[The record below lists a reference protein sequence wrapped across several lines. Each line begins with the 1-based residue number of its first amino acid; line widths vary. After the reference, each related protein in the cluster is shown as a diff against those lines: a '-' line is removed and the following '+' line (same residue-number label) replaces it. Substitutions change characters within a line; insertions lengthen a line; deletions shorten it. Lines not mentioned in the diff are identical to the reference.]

1 MKLFKFLLF
10 FLFTALSVNAQVIP
24 QDTTK
29 MGYELED
36 DESILNDTI
45 QLPEVLIYKEK
56 MDPEAR
62 KQFLI
67 LQNRVYKTYPYAK
80 LASERL
86 TILNKGMANLK
97 TSKEK
102 KRYFKIVENYL
113 SDEFEAKLKKLS
125 RKQGQILVKLIHRQ
139 TGTTT
144 YELVKNLKSGWKAFW
159 SNTAASMF
167 DINLKT
173 KYTPFDV
180 NEDYLIETILV
191 RAFDSGRLQNQNPAK
206 PVDYDDLTDSW
217 ESRAEKL
224 KK

>member
-1 MKLFKFLLF
+1 MKLINFFSF
-10 FLFTALSVNAQVIP
+10 FLFSIVAANAQGIP

-29 MGYELED
+29 MGYELMD
-36 DESILNDTI
+36 DESIFNDTI
-45 QLPEVLIYKEK
+45 QLPEVIIYKEK
-56 MDPEAR
+56 LDPEAR
-62 KQFLI
+62 KQFLL
-67 LQNRVYKTYPYAK
+67 LQSRVYKTYPYAK

-86 TILNKGMANLK
+86 TILNKGLANLK
-97 TSKEK
+97 TNKEK
-102 KRYFKIVENYL
+102 KKYFKIVESYL
-113 SDEFEAKLKKLS
+113 SEEFEAKLKKLS

-173 KYTPFDV
+173 KYEPYHV

-191 RAFDSGRLQNQNPAK
+191 RGFDSGRLQNQTPAQ
-206 PVDYDDLTDSW
+206 PIDYDSLNNAW
-217 ESRAEKL
+217 VSRAIK
-224 KK
+224 

>member
-1 MKLFKFLLF
+1 MKLIKFLLF

-97 TSKEK
+97 TNKEK

-206 PVDYDDLTDSW
+206 PVDYDNLTDSW
-217 ESRAEKL
+217 VSRAEKL

>member
-1 MKLFKFLLF
+1 MKLIKFLLF
-10 FLFTALSVNAQVIP
+10 FLLTTMSVNAQVIP

-36 DESILNDTI
+36 DELILNDTI
-45 QLPEVLIYKEK
+45 QLPEIIIYKGK
-56 MDPEAR
+56 TDPEAR
-62 KQFLI
+62 KQFLL
-67 LQNRVYKTYPYAK
+67 LQSRVYKTYPYAK

-97 TSKEK
+97 TNKEK
-102 KRYFKIVENYL
+102 KRYFKIVESYL

-144 YELVKNLKSGWKAFW
+144 FELVKNLKSGWKAFW

-173 KYTPFDV
+173 KYAPYDV

-206 PVDYDDLTDSW
+206 QVDYNNLTDSW
-217 ESRAEKL
+217 ESRAENL

>member
-1 MKLFKFLLF
+1 MKIVTLFFFLLF
-10 FLFTALSVNAQVIP
+10 TIIKVNAQVTP
-24 QDTTK
+24 KETTK
-29 MGYELED
+29 MGYILIEND
-36 DESILNDTI
+36 SILNDTI
-45 QLPEVLIYKEK
+45 QLPELVVFKEK
-56 MDPEAR
+56 LDPEAK

-86 TILNKGMANLK
+86 TVLNKGMASLGTNR
-97 TSKEK
+97 EK
-102 KRYFKIVENYL
+102 KKYFKIVEDYL
-113 SDEFEAKLKKLS
+113 SNEFESKLKKLS

-144 YELVKNLKSGWKAFW
+144 YDLVKNLKSGWKAFW

-173 KYTPFDV
+173 KYAPYDV

-191 RAFDSGRLQNQNPAK
+191 RAFESGRLQNQKPAA
-206 PVDYDDLTDSW
+206 PVDYDSLTDSW
-217 ESRAEKL
+217 LSKSQ
-224 KK
+224 KIN

>member
-1 MKLFKFLLF
+1 MKLINF
-10 FLFTALSVNAQVIP
+10 FLFFIFSSITANAQVV
-24 QDTTK
+24 QKDTTK
-29 MGYELED
+29 MGYVLGD
-36 DESILNDTI
+36 DEYILNDTI
-45 QLPEVLIYKEK
+45 QLPEVIIYKGK
-56 MDPEAR
+56 TDPEAR
-62 KQFLI
+62 KQFLL
-67 LQNRVYKTYPYAK
+67 LQSRVYKTYPYAK

-86 TILNKGMANLK
+86 SNLNKGMANLK
-97 TSKEK
+97 TNKEK
-102 KRYFKIVENYL
+102 KRYFKIVESYL
-113 SDEFEAKLKKLS
+113 NDEFEAKLKKLS

-173 KYTPFDV
+173 KYAPFDV
-180 NEDYLIETILV
+180 NEDYFIETILV

-206 PVDYDDLTDSW
+206 PVDYGNLTDSW
-217 ESRAEKL
+217 ESRAANL

>member
-1 MKLFKFLLF
+1 MKLIKFLLF
-10 FLFTALSVNAQVIP
+10 FLLITLSVNAQEIP

-36 DESILNDTI
+36 DDYILNDTI

-67 LQNRVYKTYPYAK
+67 LQSRVYKTYPYAK

-86 TILNKGMANLK
+86 TILNKGMANFK
-97 TSKEK
+97 TNKEK
-102 KRYFKIVENYL
+102 KRYFKIVESYL

-139 TGTTT
+139 TGTST

-173 KYTPFDV
+173 KYAPFDV
-180 NEDYLIETILV
+180 NEDYLIESILV
-191 RAFDSGRLQNQNPAK
+191 RAFDSGRLQNQNSAK
-206 PVDYDDLTDSW
+206 PVDYDNLTDSW
-217 ESRAEKL
+217 ESRADKL

>member
-1 MKLFKFLLF
+1 MKLINIFLLF
-10 FLFTALSVNAQVIP
+10 MFSSIAANAQVVQ

-29 MGYELED
+29 MGYVLGD
-36 DESILNDTI
+36 DEYILNDTI
-45 QLPEVLIYKEK
+45 QLPEVIIYKGK
-56 MDPEAR
+56 TDPEAR
-62 KQFLI
+62 KQFLL
-67 LQNRVYKTYPYAK
+67 LQSRVYKTYPYAK

-86 TILNKGMANLK
+86 SNLNKGMASLK
-97 TSKEK
+97 TNKEK
-102 KRYFKIVENYL
+102 KRYFKIVESYL
-113 SDEFEAKLKKLS
+113 NDEFEAKLKKLS

-191 RAFDSGRLQNQNPAK
+191 RAFDSGRLPSQNPAK
-206 PVDYDDLTDSW
+206 PVDYDNLSNSW
-217 ESRAEKL
+217 KSRAENL

>member
-1 MKLFKFLLF
+1 MKLIKFLLF
-10 FLFTALSVNAQVIP
+10 FLLITLSVNAQEIP

-36 DESILNDTI
+36 DEYNINDTI
-45 QLPEVLIYKEK
+45 QLPEVLIYKTK

-67 LQNRVYKTYPYAK
+67 LQSRVYKTYPYAK

-97 TSKEK
+97 TNKEK
-102 KRYFKIVENYL
+102 KRYFKIVESYL

-144 YELVKNLKSGWKAFW
+144 FELVKNLKSGWKAFW

-173 KYTPFDV
+173 KYAPFDV
-180 NEDYLIETILV
+180 NEDYLIESILV

-206 PVDYDDLTDSW
+206 PVDYDNLTDSW
-217 ESRAEKL
+217 ESRADKL

>member
-1 MKLFKFLLF
+1 MKLIKFLLF
-10 FLFTALSVNAQVIP
+10 LLFTTMYVNAQVIP
-24 QDTTK
+24 QDTIK

-45 QLPEVLIYKEK
+45 QLPEILIYKGK
-56 MDPEAR
+56 TDPEAR
-62 KQFLI
+62 KQFLL
-67 LQNRVYKTYPYAK
+67 LQSRVYKTYPYAK

-86 TILNKGMANLK
+86 TILNKGMAYLK
-97 TSKEK
+97 TNKEK
-102 KRYFKIVENYL
+102 KRYFKIVESYL

-144 YELVKNLKSGWKAFW
+144 FELVKNLKSGWKAFW

-173 KYTPFDV
+173 KYAPFDV
-180 NEDYLIETILV
+180 NEDYLIETILA
-191 RAFDSGRLQNQNPAK
+191 RAFESGRLQNQNPAK
-206 PVDYDDLTDSW
+206 PVDYDNLNDAW
-217 ESRAEKL
+217 ESKAENL

>member
-1 MKLFKFLLF
+1 MKLIKFLLF
-10 FLFTALSVNAQVIP
+10 FLLITLSVNAQVIP

-29 MGYELED
+29 MGHELED
-36 DESILNDTI
+36 DELILNDTI
-45 QLPEVLIYKEK
+45 QLPEIIIYKGK

-62 KQFLI
+62 KQFLL
-67 LQNRVYKTYPYAK
+67 LQSRVYKAYPYAK

-86 TILNKGMANLK
+86 IILNKGMANLK
-97 TSKEK
+97 TNKEK
-102 KRYFKIVENYL
+102 KKYFKIVESYL
-113 SDEFEAKLKKLS
+113 SEEFEAKLKKLS

-144 YELVKNLKSGWKAFW
+144 FELVKNLKSGWKAFW

-173 KYTPFDV
+173 KYAPFDV

-206 PVDYDDLTDSW
+206 SVDYNNLTDSW
-217 ESRAEKL
+217 ESRAENL

>member
-1 MKLFKFLLF
+1 MKLIKFLLF
-10 FLFTALSVNAQVIP
+10 CLFTTLSVNAQAIP
-24 QDTTK
+24 QDTIK

-36 DESILNDTI
+36 SESILNDTI

-86 TILNKGMANLK
+86 SNLNKGMANLK
-97 TSKEK
+97 TNKEK

-173 KYTPFDV
+173 KYAPFDV

-206 PVDYDDLTDSW
+206 PVDYDNLTDSW
-217 ESRAEKL
+217 ESKAEKL